1 MPPDD
6 AAVELPPVTLRL
18 GPGSGL
24 GEGALSLAVLAGA
37 MCIAFSGI
45 LVIFAAVSP
54 STAATYRAAFAIPPL
69 VLLAWWEQRRQGPR
83 TRRQRMLAFTAGIF
97 FAADLT
103 FFHHAIVYIGAGL
116 ATVMGNLQVLFVG
129 VIAWLLLG
137 ERPTNRLLAAVPVA
151 LVGVVLISGIVGSGA
166 YGQDPG
172 IGVILGLATAAC
184 YAGYLLVL
192 RRGQDGRHVAGPIM
206 DATIATAIFAAIGG
220 IIVGDF
226 QPIPGWPAAGWL
238 ALLAISA
245 QVAGGLLIAVALPRL
260 PAVTTSLL
268 LLSQPVASVLLAML
282 IVSETPSVAQ
292 LAGVALVV
300 IGVALGTVPFGR
312 MAASARRSA
321 TMEPHA
327 DDLP

>member
-1 MPPDD
+1 
-6 AAVELPPVTLRL
+6 
-18 GPGSGL
+18 
-24 GEGALSLAVLAGA
+24 

-69 VLLAWWEQRRQGPR
+69 VLLAWWEERRQGPR
-83 TRRQRMLAFTAGIF
+83 TRRQRMLAFGAGIF

-103 FFHHAIVYIGAGL
+103 FFHHAIVYLGAGL
-116 ATVMGNLQVLFVG
+116 ATVMGNLQVIFVG
-129 VIAWLLLG
+129 FIAWLLLG
-137 ERPTNRLLAAVPVA
+137 ERPSNRLLAAVPVA
-151 LVGVVLISGIVGSGA
+151 LIGVVLISGVVGSGA
-166 YGQDPG
+166 YGQDPV
-172 IGVILGLATAAC
+172 IGVLLGLATAAC

-206 DATIATAIFAAIGG
+206 DATIATAIFAALGG

-238 ALLAISA
+238 ALLAVSA
-245 QVAGGLLIAVALPRL
+245 QVAGGLLIAIALPRL

-282 IVSETPSVAQ
+282 IVSEAPSAIQ

-300 IGVALGTVPFGR
+300 LGVALGTVPLR
-312 MAASARRSA
+312 RLAAGAGGSA
-321 TMEPHA
+321 TMEAHA

>member
-1 MPPDD
+1 V
-6 AAVELPPVTLRL
+6 A
-18 GPGSGL
+18 
-24 GEGALSLAVLAGA
+24 GALCL
-37 MCIAFSGI
+37 AFSGI
-45 LVIFAAVSP
+45 LVVLAAVSP

-69 VLLAWWEQRRQGPR
+69 VALAWWEQRRQGPR
-83 TRRQRMLAFTAGIF
+83 TRRQRLLAFSAGIF

-103 FFHHAIVYIGAGL
+103 FFHHAIVFVGAGL
-116 ATVMGNLQVLFVG
+116 ATVIANLQVLVVG
-129 VIAWLLLG
+129 VVAWLLLG
-137 ERPTNRLLAAVPVA
+137 ERPSNRLLAAVPIA
-151 LVGVVLISGIVGSGA
+151 LLGVVLISGVVGSGA
-166 YGQDPG
+166 YGSDPAL
-172 IGVILGLATAAC
+172 GVILGLAAAAC

-206 DATIATAIFAAIGG
+206 DATIATAIFAALGG

-245 QVAGGLLIAVALPRL
+245 QVTGGLLIAVALPRL

-282 IVSETPSVAQ
+282 IVAEAPSAEQ

-300 IGVALGTVPFGR
+300 IGVALGTVPLGR
-312 MAASARRSA
+312 MAGGRRRSA
-321 TMEPHA
+321 TM
-327 DDLP
+327 

>member
-1 MPPDD
+1 
-6 AAVELPPVTLRL
+6 
-18 GPGSGL
+18 
-24 GEGALSLAVLAGA
+24 

-69 VLLAWWEQRRQGPR
+69 VLLAWWEERRQGPR
-83 TRRQRMLAFTAGIF
+83 TRRQRMLAFGAGIF

-103 FFHHAIVYIGAGL
+103 FFHHAIVYLGAGL
-116 ATVMGNLQVLFVG
+116 ATVMGNLQVIFVG
-129 VIAWLLLG
+129 FIAWLLLG
-137 ERPTNRLLAAVPVA
+137 ERPSNRLLAAVPVA
-151 LVGVVLISGIVGSGA
+151 LIGVVLISGVVGSGA
-166 YGQDPG
+166 YGQDPV
-172 IGVILGLATAAC
+172 IGVLLGLATAAC

-206 DATIATAIFAAIGG
+206 DATIATAIFAALGG

-226 QPIPGWPAAGWL
+226 QLIPGWPAAGWL
-238 ALLAISA
+238 ALLAVSA
-245 QVAGGLLIAVALPRL
+245 QVAGGLLIAIALPRL

-282 IVSETPSVAQ
+282 IVSEAPSAIQ

-300 IGVALGTVPFGR
+300 LGVALGTVPLR
-312 MAASARRSA
+312 RLAAGAGGSA
-321 TMEPHA
+321 TMEAHA